1 VIVSTGENGGD
12 RFPIV
17 FCGSA
22 LIANDILD
30 PVTNMPELE
39 EPAVTVLLKQLTDGD
54 SAAADRLIPILFRE
68 LRNLADVYMR
78 REQPGHTLQPTA
90 LVHEA
95 YLRLIGDQ
103 ARDWQNRAQFI
114 GVAALVMRR
123 LLIDHARR
131 KQAAKRQAA
140 ESQEPRSAM
149 TSQETEQLLD
159 LNVALDRLERLNPR
173 YSRVVELRYFGG
185 LSVEETAEV
194 IKASPMTVKRDWIA
208 ARAWLKQ
215 QIKQSKDAA
224 I

>member
-1 VIVSTGENGGD
+1 VRISTDG
-12 RFPIV
+12 FPPS
-17 FCGSA
+17 G
-22 LIANDILD
+22 NDILD
-30 PVTNMPELE
+30 PATNMPEPD
-39 EPAVTVLLKQLTDGD
+39 EPAVTVLLRQLGDGD
-54 SAAADRLIPILFRE
+54 STAADRLIPILFRE
-68 LRNLADVYMR
+68 LRNLADVYIR

-123 LLIDHARR
+123 LLIDHARK
-131 KQAAKRQAA
+131 KQAGKRQAV
-140 ESQEPRSAM
+140 ESQEPRGGM
-149 TSQETEQLLD
+149 TSQEAEQLLD
-159 LNVALDRLERLNPR
+159 LNLALDRLERLNPR

-215 QIKQSKDAA
+215 QIQPSKDAA